1 MTTETRSEYI
11 ERSSAIIAQSHL
23 SGADKKMLI
32 GRISFVADSILEMF
46 VQVCDEDPFGID
58 AVVRNLKKKLDAQG
72 NLKTIHEI
80 VKQENHDIEELLNAH
95 ALI

>member
-11 ERSSAIIAQSHL
+11 ARSSAIIMQSHL
-23 SGADKKMLI
+23 SGADKKMLL

-46 VQVCDEDPFGID
+46 VQVCDEDPFGVD

-80 VKQENHDIEELLNAH
+80 VKQESHDIEELLNVH